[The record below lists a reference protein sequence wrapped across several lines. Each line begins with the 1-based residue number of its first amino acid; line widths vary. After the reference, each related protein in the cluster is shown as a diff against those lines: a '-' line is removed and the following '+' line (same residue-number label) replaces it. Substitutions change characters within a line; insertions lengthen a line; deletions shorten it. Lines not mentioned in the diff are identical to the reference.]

1 MGCPFTRLT
10 TYTEHSYT
18 LLAGE
23 MISASEGYWSTF
35 PFCFL
40 HIPQKP
46 DEPETSQVPANPTN
60 QEIQGKQKASRV
72 YYKPCCTDQERHF
85 QNYKKNSSLKLKSL
99 PFFLVMEGS
108 NNWIHTSP
116 NSSSAHTKP
125 LNNPSEVKTSCTNLK
140 NSRVQKQITADRV
153 KQHNSSAINH
163 KGHLPKLWLRPPS
176 YHYPNEHEWHSA
188 A

>member
-1 MGCPFTRLT
+1 MRVIDLHFLF
-10 TYTEHSYT
+10 
-18 LLAGE
+18 
-23 MISASEGYWSTF
+23 ASSTSLRNLMSQKQAKF
-35 PFCFL
+35 KQ
-40 HIPQKP
+40 IPQTRKFK
-46 DEPETSQVPANPTN
+46 AN
-60 QEIQGKQKASRV
+60 EKASRV

-85 QNYKKNSSLKLKSL
+85 QNYKKNSNLKLKSL

-125 LNNPSEVKTSCTNLK
+125 LNNPSEVKNSCTNLK
-140 NSRVQKQITADRV
+140 NSRVQKQITTDRV

-176 YHYPNEHEWHSA
+176 YHYPNEHE
-188 A
+188 